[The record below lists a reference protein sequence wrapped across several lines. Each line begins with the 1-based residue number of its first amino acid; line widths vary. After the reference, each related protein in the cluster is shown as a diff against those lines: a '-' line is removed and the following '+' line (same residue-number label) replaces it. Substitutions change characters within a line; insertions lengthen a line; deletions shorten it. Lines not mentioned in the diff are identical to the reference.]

1 MCEFMGLFYGLRYKG
16 TNYKVMHKALL
27 QGWIQDIGK
36 AGVGGVRVIVIKMCH
51 TRTTGFL
58 LSISPPPPPNTHK
71 KWVGGGGLPSMII
84 PENVIRAV
92 GFMLVNALV
101 S

>member
-1 MCEFMGLFYGLRYKG
+1 MGLFYGLRYKG
-16 TNYKVMHKALL
+16 KNYKVMHKALL

-58 LSISPPPPPNTHK
+58 LSISPPPPNTK
-71 KWVGGGGLPSMII
+71 KKGGGLPSMII
-84 PENVIRAV
+84 PENVVRAV